1 MSRQVSASLKNKSGA
16 SAPPPNRIDDSLETT
31 ERESGGLVLSPNN
44 EVESEL
50 ESDSSATNGE
60 NLDWVTNIM
69 GMNAPK
75 WACKMIEMG
84 KKPAPL
90 TTLEV
95 AEENGEVLVKL

>member
-1 MSRQVSASLKNKSGA
+1 MDNTTSAVNAASAASALSSQVSASLKNKSGA

-60 NLDWVTNIM
+60 NLDCY
-69 GMNAPK
+69 G
-75 WACKMIEMG
+75 
-84 KKPAPL
+84 
-90 TTLEV
+90 
-95 AEENGEVLVKL
+95 